1 MILFRGYSQ
10 DPRHEHRQR
19 ETRERLEEL
28 KPLLDRRGWTIIDRP
43 LGTALGE
50 DGLSDYERS
59 IVELWGEEDL
69 VILEHDLVP
78 TLDMMIALEPD
89 THLICAQAYNLY
101 LDGDKLSTIDLAY
114 HMMQQM
120 DDENRKK
127 AEDHGICVQAYYL
140 WHAAYKPDIHAKN
153 RYIPAIAHRV
163 VEEEPNK
170 HRWAIEGE
178 EWADYY
184 GLGLTR
190 FSKEFMKNHPPDWEC
205 GGWQDLDTRIS
216 KWTHSLGIKAHIHY
230 PICKH
235 NHIGNDPIIR

>member
-1 MILFRGYSQ
+1 MILFHGYSQ
-10 DPRHEHRQR
+10 DARHEHRQR
-19 ETRERLEEL
+19 ETRGRLEEL
-28 KPLLDRRGWTIIDRP
+28 QPLLEDRGWTIIDQP

-59 IVELWGEEDL
+59 MIELWGQDDL
-69 VILEHDLVP
+69 VVLEHDLVP
-78 TLDMMIALEPD
+78 TLEMLTSMESPSHA
-89 THLICAQAYNLY
+89 ICAQAYNLY
-101 LDGDKLSTIDLAY
+101 LDGDSLAAVY
-114 HMMQQM
+114 QLVSMYERL
-120 DDENRKK
+120 DETNRKIVD
-127 AEDHGICVQAYYL
+127 DHGVCVQAYYL

-190 FSKEFMKNHPPDWEC
+190 FSREFMLQHPPAWSS
-205 GGWQDLDTRIS
+205 GGWQDLDSRIS
-216 KWTHSLGIKAHIHY
+216 KWTFGLGIKAHIHY

-235 NHIGNDPIIR
+235 NHVGEDTG